1 MFRKYLFFYLIIF
14 ISNFSVFAQSDQVGD
29 RLNKLFVLCFTDN
42 YKAASKY
49 IVYRGADTTRKW
61 KDVYNFENEDEKK
74 EVISVCKEIK
84 SYLEEGGDYE
94 LTDFTE
100 EEESEGVWYVWL
112 VEFKKGTHKKV
123 HFAFLKIGKK
133 YALGDI
139 DQ

>member
-1 MFRKYLFFYLIIF
+1 MKVRLSFLVIF
-14 ISNFSVFAQSDQVGD
+14 LLSGTAIWAQSDQVGD

-49 IVYRGADTTRKW
+49 IVYRGDDTTRKW
-61 KDVYNFENEDEKK
+61 KDVYNFKNEDEQKD
-74 EVISVCKEIK
+74 VIAVCREIK

-100 EEESEGVWYVWL
+100 EEESEGTWYIWL

-139 DQ
+139 D